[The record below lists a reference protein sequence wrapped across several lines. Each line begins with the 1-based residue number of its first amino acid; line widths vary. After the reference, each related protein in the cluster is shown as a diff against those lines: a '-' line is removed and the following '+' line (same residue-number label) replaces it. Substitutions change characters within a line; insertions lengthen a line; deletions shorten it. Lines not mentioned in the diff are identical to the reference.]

1 MKEGRRMKVVH
12 SLLVQEDQILL
23 LFKPSRQKWFLPGG
37 KAEFGENIIQTGC
50 REFFEETGLE
60 LKNAE
65 LAAVTTVVVEQ
76 DSGPTEWMLYTV
88 RGTDSAGCL
97 MAENR
102 EGSLAWHSVS
112 DIDSLPMFE
121 GDRFIIQQVLKSRVP
136 VVSTQFYTS
145 SYELINIV
153 SGHNE

>member
-37 KAEFGENIIQTGC
+37 KTEFGENIIQTGC

-60 LKNAE
+60 LKNVE

-76 DSGPTEWMLYTV
+76 ESGPIEWMLYTV
-88 RGTDSAGCL
+88 RGTDSSGRL
-97 MAENR
+97 IAENR
-102 EGSLAWHSVS
+102 EGSLAWHSIS
-112 DIDSLPMFE
+112 EIDSLPMFE
-121 GDRFIIQQVLKSRVP
+121 GDRFIIKQVLKSRVP

-145 SYELINIV
+145 SYELIKIV